1 MISLPENTSPA
12 AGSARPAS
20 ARLSADELARAR
32 AVLATITESY
42 GHTVVG
48 QDGLRSSLMIALM
61 TGGHILLE
69 SVPGLAKT
77 TAAKALADAV
87 SASFKRIQCTPD
99 LLPSDI
105 IGSQVFDYATS
116 SFSTQLGPVHANFVL
131 LDEINRSSAKTQ
143 SAMLEAM
150 QERQTTI
157 GGEVFPLPHPF
168 LVLATQNPIEQEG
181 TYHLPE
187 AQLDRFL
194 LKEVL
199 DYPEFAE
206 EIEILARLEAG
217 VYDDDES
224 EYAEEVPAT
233 VSIDDVLFLQSATKR
248 VFLDDSITNYIV
260 SAVYVTRHADQYIA
274 ADLAGSIEY
283 GASPRASIAFSRA
296 ARALALLNGR
306 DHVIPD
312 DVKRLRHVV
321 LRHRIILNFEAIA
334 DNIVPET
341 IIDAVFDAVQ
351 AP

>member
-1 MISLPENTSPA
+1 MTE
-12 AGSARPAS
+12 
-20 ARLSADELARAR
+20 RLSAAELERATGI
-32 AVLATITESY
+32 LSTITSAYEEK
-42 GHTVVG
+42 VVG
-48 QDGLRSSLMIALM
+48 QKGLRRSLLIAIM

-87 SASFKRIQCTPD
+87 SASFSRVQCTPD

-105 IGSQVFDYATS
+105 IGSQIFDAATAT
-116 SFSTQLGPVHANFVL
+116 FSTLLGPVHANFVL

-150 QERQTTI
+150 QEKQTTI
-157 GGEVFPLPHPF
+157 GGTIYPVPHPF

-199 DYPEFAE
+199 DYPEFDE
-206 EIEILARLEAG
+206 EIEIIARIDSG
-217 VYDDDES
+217 VY
-224 EYAEEVPAT
+224 EEDGAKAGT
-233 VSIDDVLFLQSATKR
+233 ASIEDVLFLQEAAKR
-248 VFLDDSITNYIV
+248 VFVDDSITNYIV
-260 SAVYVTRHADQYIA
+260 STVYVTRHAGQYISPE
-274 ADLAGSIEY
+274 LAGCIEY
-283 GASPRASIAFSRA
+283 GASPRASIAFSKA
-296 ARALALLNGR
+296 ARALALINGR
-306 DHVIPD
+306 DHVIPE
-312 DVKRLRHVV
+312 DVKTLRHVV

-334 DNIVPET
+334 DDIAPET
-341 IIDAVFDAVQ
+341 IIDAVFESVQ

>member
-1 MISLPENTSPA
+1 MTSVV
-12 AGSARPAS
+12 GSTRVTPH
-20 ARLSADELARAR
+20 ELERATSI
-32 AVLATITESY
+32 LKTITDSY
-42 GHTVVG
+42 EHTVVG

-116 SFSTQLGPVHANFVL
+116 TFSTQLGPVHANFVL

-157 GGEVFPLPHPF
+157 GGEIFPLPHPF

-199 DYPEFAE
+199 DYPQFAE

-217 VYDDDES
+217 VYDAADES
-224 EYAEEVPAT
+224 TDVAPPT
-233 VSIDDVLFLQSATKR
+233 VSVDDVLFLQSVTKR
-248 VFLDDSITNYIV
+248 VFLDESITNYIV
-260 SAVYVTRHADQYIA
+260 SAVYVTRHAGQYIG
-274 ADLAGSIEY
+274 ADLAGAIEY
-283 GASPRASIAFSRA
+283 GASPRASIAFSKA

-312 DVKRLRHVV
+312 DVKALRHVV

-334 DNIVPET
+334 DNVAPET
-341 IIDAVFDAVQ
+341 IIDAIFESVK

>member
-1 MISLPENTSPA
+1 VT
-12 AGSARPAS
+12 
-20 ARLSADELARAR
+20 RLTADELARAKSI
-32 AVLATITESY
+32 LKTITDSY
-42 GHTVVG
+42 EHTVVG

-116 SFSTQLGPVHANFVL
+116 TFSTQLGPVHANFVL

-217 VYDDDES
+217 VYDDDADS
-224 EYAEEVPAT
+224 DDAGQVPPAT
-233 VSIDDVLFLQSATKR
+233 VSIDDVLFLQSVTKR

-260 SAVYVTRHADQYIA
+260 SAVYVTRHADQYIG
-274 ADLAGSIEY
+274 ADLANSIEY
-283 GASPRASIAFSRA
+283 GASPRASIAFSKA

-312 DVKRLRHVV
+312 DVKSLRHVV

-351 AP
+351 TP

>member
-1 MISLPENTSPA
+1 VS
-12 AGSARPAS
+12 
-20 ARLSADELARAR
+20 RLTADELARAKSI
-32 AVLATITESY
+32 LKTITSSY
-42 GHTVVG
+42 EHTVVG
-48 QDGLRSSLMIALM
+48 QGGLRSSLMIALM

-116 SFSTQLGPVHANFVL
+116 TFSTQLGPVHANFVL

-157 GGEVFPLPHPF
+157 GGEVFHLPHPF

-217 VYDDDES
+217 VYDDEADR
-224 EYAEEVPAT
+224 EYAVEQPAT
-233 VSIDDVLFLQSATKR
+233 VSIDDVLFLQSVTKR
-248 VFLDDSITNYIV
+248 VFLDESITNYIV
-260 SAVYVTRHADQYIA
+260 SAVYVTRHADQYIG
-274 ADLAGSIEY
+274 ADLANSIEY
-283 GASPRASIAFSRA
+283 GASPRASIAFSKA

-312 DVKRLRHVV
+312 DVKSLRHVV

>member
-1 MISLPENTSPA
+1 VTDASHPRISP
-12 AGSARPAS
+12 
-20 ARLSADELARAR
+20 DELARATSI
-32 AVLATITESY
+32 LATVTSSY
-42 GHTVVG
+42 DEKVVG
-48 QDGLRSSLMIALM
+48 QKGLRTSLLIALM

-77 TAAKALADAV
+77 TAAEALADAV
-87 SASFKRIQCTPD
+87 HASFKRIQCTPD

-105 IGSQVFDYATS
+105 IGTQIFDYAQS
-116 SFSTQLGPVHANFVL
+116 SFETQLGPVHANFVL

-157 GGEVFPLPHPF
+157 GGVIHPLPDPF

-199 DYPEFAE
+199 DYPDFAE
-206 EIEILARLEAG
+206 EVEILDRIQDG
-217 VYDDDES
+217 VFDRPS
-224 EYAEEVPAT
+224 AHGSVQLA
-233 VSIDDVLFLQSATKR
+233 DVLFLQDAAKR
-248 VFLDDSITNYIV
+248 VYLDSAITNYIV
-260 SAVYVTRHADQYIA
+260 SAVYVTRHAATYIA
-274 ADLAGSIEY
+274 ADLAECIDY
-283 GASPRASIAFSRA
+283 GASPRASIAFSKA

-312 DVKRLRHVV
+312 DVKELRHVV

-334 DNIVPET
+334 DDVAPET
-341 IIDAVFDAVQ
+341 IIDAVFAAVQ

>member
-1 MISLPENTSPA
+1 MISLPEATQPPTT
-12 AGSARPAS
+12 RIT
-20 ARLSADELARAR
+20 ADELARAR
-32 AVLATITESY
+32 SILGTIASSY
-42 GHTVVG
+42 EHTVVG

-206 EIEILARLEAG
+206 EIEILARLDAG
-217 VYDDDES
+217 VYDDDDEDS
-224 EYAEEVPAT
+224 VDVRPAT
-233 VSIDDVLFLQSATKR
+233 VSIDDVIFLQSVTKR

-260 SAVYVTRHADQYIA
+260 SAVYVTRHADQYIG

-283 GASPRASIAFSRA
+283 GASPRASIAFSKA

-312 DVKRLRHVV
+312 DVKALRHVV

>member
-1 MISLPENTSPA
+1 VT
-12 AGSARPAS
+12 
-20 ARLSADELARAR
+20 RLTADELARAKSI
-32 AVLATITESY
+32 LKTITDSY
-42 GHTVVG
+42 EHTVVG

-116 SFSTQLGPVHANFVL
+116 TFSTQLGPVHANFVL

-217 VYDDDES
+217 VYDDDADS
-224 EYAEEVPAT
+224 DDAGQAAPAT
-233 VSIDDVLFLQSATKR
+233 VSIDDVLFLQSVTKR
-248 VFLDDSITNYIV
+248 VFLDESITNYIV
-260 SAVYVTRHADQYIA
+260 SAVYVTRHADQYIG
-274 ADLAGSIEY
+274 ADLANSIEY
-283 GASPRASIAFSRA
+283 GASPRASIAFSKA

-312 DVKRLRHVV
+312 DVKSLRHVV

-351 AP
+351 TP

>member
-1 MISLPENTSPA
+1 VTERLTPA
-12 AGSARPAS
+12 E
-20 ARLSADELARAR
+20 LSRATGI
-32 AVLATITESY
+32 LSTITTAYEEK
-42 GHTVVG
+42 VVG
-48 QDGLRSSLMIALM
+48 QRGLRQSLLIAIM

-87 SASFKRIQCTPD
+87 SASFSRVQCTPD

-105 IGSQVFDYATS
+105 IGSQIFDAATAT
-116 SFSTQLGPVHANFVL
+116 FSTQLGPVHSNFVL

-150 QERQTTI
+150 QEKQTTI
-157 GGEVFPLPHPF
+157 GGTIYPVPTPF

-199 DYPEFAE
+199 DYPEFDE
-206 EIEILARLEAG
+206 EIEIIARIDSG
-217 VYDDDES
+217 VYDDES
-224 EYAEEVPAT
+224 PAT
-233 VSIDDVLFLQSATKR
+233 SATIDDVLFLQDAAKR
-248 VFLDDSITNYIV
+248 VFVDDAITNYIV
-260 SAVYVTRHADQYIA
+260 STVYVTRHAEQYIA
-274 ADLAGSIEY
+274 PELASCIEY
-283 GASPRASIAFSRA
+283 GASPRASIAFSKA

-306 DHVIPD
+306 DHVIPE
-312 DVKRLRHVV
+312 DVKALRHVV

-334 DNIVPET
+334 DDIAPET
-341 IIDAVFDAVQ
+341 VIDAVFDSVQ